1 MKLIYYC
8 IVAIALAIIL
18 FAGCLNRDKRP
29 SISSGLELIPI
40 TLYYSP
46 LTSAKC
52 ANLVNGND
60 SFSQCNIVFR
70 NRLSAVRQGFSLGTG
85 NTAQS
90 NYLSSPAIFKGAL
103 REDDT
108 TVSPQTYR
116 ELHKDFDLTEVQSI
130 FDYILDEDNED
141 YFFNNEEYDGLS
153 IPYEVMHH
161 KPVCQGE
168 MLILIEFFEPECF
181 DRDYRNW
188 AIFKCVDEY
197 PAEGTPLYGLFQM
210 IENDFITQFEE

>member
-1 MKLIYYC
+1 MKLIYYSV
-8 IVAIALAIIL
+8 IVIAMATLI
-18 FAGCLNRDKRP
+18 FAGCLNRDKHL
-29 SISSGLELIPI
+29 SLSSGKELTPI

-60 SFSQCNIVFR
+60 SFSQCNIVFS
-70 NRLSAVRQGFSLGTG
+70 NRLSAVRQGFWLGTG
-85 NTAQS
+85 NTTQS
-90 NYLSSPAIFKGAL
+90 NYLSSPAIFEGAL
-103 REDDT
+103 HETDT
-108 TVSPQTYR
+108 TVSPQTDR
-116 ELHKDFDLTEVQSI
+116 ELHKDFDLTDVQPI

-153 IPYEVMHH
+153 IPYE
-161 KPVCQGE
+161 KRNDKGICQGE
-168 MLILIEFFEPECF
+168 MLILIEFFEPACF
-181 DRDYRNW
+181 DRNW

-210 IENDFITQFEE
+210 LENDFITQFEE